1 MGRYFGED
9 VLAEVASANDIVEV
23 ISSYI
28 KVKREGK
35 NYSALCPFHREK
47 TPSFKIFPDSQRYKC
62 FGCGAS
68 GNVFEF
74 VKEMD
79 RLSFPEAVELLAR
92 RGGVRIAR
100 SEKQAKDLA
109 QRDICF
115 ELNREAK
122 NHFLRNLHTDE
133 GSIARDYIRTRGF
146 TPETARK
153 VGLGYSLDSWSALL
167 DRLKAKGHSEEEVV
181 GAGLALRSK
190 RGSAYDRFRN
200 RLMFPIS
207 DLQGRVVGF
216 GARALGDDEVK
227 YLNSPE
233 TPVFNKSTLLYGILS
248 ARKEMED
255 TGVAIVMEGYTDV
268 IAAVQE
274 GMTNCV
280 ATLGTALTAR
290 HLRLLSRFVK
300 EVVFVFDG
308 DEAGIKAA
316 ERSLPLCLEQEMDAR
331 VLELPDG
338 TDPCDFIQKHGREV
352 FVQLVADAP
361 RIFDFVLS
369 KLSATHDMDDPT
381 EKIKACETLAGL
393 VAQVKSDVHRE
404 VWASEAAQYLKIRPE
419 SLKTMIEGATTAS
432 SLRKKQR
439 QDVDRSQVTTG
450 YRHTPGWTVLGILLT
465 FPSLAREFA
474 SKLTV
479 FDETED
485 SAAPLLANVGDLCAK
500 EEKEEEW
507 DRTFWQTL
515 QERETFILAERACEK
530 VPDDED
536 KAREVMTRTLE
547 IAARKKLRLE
557 REKLKQQMLE
567 AARDGDEWA
576 YDELMR
582 RYEELGNE
590 LKP

>member
-1 MGRYFGED
+1 MGRYFGEN
-9 VLAEVASANDIVEV
+9 VLAEVAAANDIVEV

-35 NYSALCPFHREK
+35 NYAALCPFHREK

-92 RGGVRIAR
+92 RGGVRLAR
-100 SEKQAKDLA
+100 SEKQKDDLA
-109 QRDICF
+109 KRDTCF
-115 ELNREAK
+115 ALNKEAK
-122 NHFLRNLHTDE
+122 KHFLSNLQTE
-133 GSIARDYIRTRGF
+133 AGSIAREYTKARGF
-146 TPETARK
+146 SAETARK
-153 VGLGYSLDSWSALL
+153 VGLGYSIDSWSALL
-167 DRLKAKGHSEEEVV
+167 DQLKAKGHTEEEII

-216 GARALGDDEVK
+216 GARALGKDEVK

-233 TPVFNKSTLLYGILS
+233 TPVFNKSALLYGIHS
-248 ARKEMED
+248 ARKEMEN
-255 TGVAIVMEGYTDV
+255 TGVAIIMEGYTDV

-274 GMTNCV
+274 GIDNCV

-290 HLRLLSRFVK
+290 HLRLLSRFAG
-300 EVVFVFDG
+300 ELVFVFDG

-316 ERSLPLCLEQEMDAR
+316 ERSLPLCLEQEMEAR
-331 VLELPDG
+331 VLVLPDG
-338 TDPCDFIQKHGREV
+338 ADPCDYIQEHGREV
-352 FVQLVADAP
+352 FVKLVADAP
-361 RIFDFVLS
+361 SIFDFVLS
-369 KLSATHDMDDPT
+369 NLAQRHDLNDPNA
-381 EKIKACETLAGL
+381 KIKACEAIAALI
-393 VAQVKSDVHRE
+393 AQVKSDVHRE
-404 VWASEAAQYLKIRPE
+404 VWASEAAHFLKIRPE
-419 SLKTMIEGATTAS
+419 ALKTMIEGATTAS

-439 QDVDRSQVTTG
+439 QDVDRSQVLTG

-474 SKLTV
+474 SQLAV
-479 FDETED
+479 FDENED
-485 SAAPLLANVGDLCAK
+485 TAAPLLVSVGELC
-500 EEKEEEW
+500 EEDDW
-507 DRTFWQTL
+507 DKLFWQTI
-515 QERETFILAERACEK
+515 QERETFILAEKACEK
-530 VPDDED
+530 VPSKED
-536 KAREVMTRTLE
+536 KARQVVSSIFE
-547 IAARKKLRLE
+547 IAQRKKLKLQ
-557 REKLKQQMLE
+557 REKLKQQMVE

-582 RYEELGNE
+582 QYEELGAQ